1 MKTLTDWNGEHGQP
15 IGKPLTAKQEMFCR
29 VLVAE
34 GLTQADAYRRA
45 YDTTGKPE
53 TVQQKASQLMANGRV
68 RARVEELKAQA
79 SRHAGLTMA
88 SHLRDLERLRD
99 EAAGMGAYG
108 PAVTAEISRGRAA
121 GLYEARATVT
131 VQGLD
136 WKALLG
142 GPGEDES

>member
-1 MKTLTDWNGEHGQP
+1 MTV
-15 IGKPLTAKQEMFCR
+15 KPLTAKQEMFCR

-45 YDTTGKPE
+45 YDTHGKAA

-68 RARVEELKAQA
+68 RARVEALKAQA
-79 SRHAGLTMA
+79 GKDAGITMA
-88 SHLRDLERLRD
+88 SHLRDLEMLRD
-99 EAAGMGAYG
+99 KAAQEGAYG
-108 PAVTAEISRGRAA
+108 PAVTAEVSRGRAA

-136 WKALLG
+136 WKALVNAV
-142 GPGEDES
+142 PEQDE

>member
-1 MKTLTDWNGEHGQP
+1 MQRVTTWNGKPGQA
-15 IGKPLTAKQEMFCR
+15 GSKPLTAKQEMFCR

-45 YDTTGKPE
+45 YNTKGKPE
-53 TVQQKASQLMANGRV
+53 SVQVKASQLMADSRL
-68 RARVEELKAQA
+68 RLRVEELKAQA
-79 SRHAGLTMA
+79 SKEAGLTMA
-88 SHLRDLERLRD
+88 SHLRDLERLRN

-121 GLYEARATVT
+121 GLYGARATVT